1 MKKRTIALSICL
13 LSVAFL
19 LFACGT
25 NGEAR
30 AKKLGLNYIKK
41 TFQMQETDVLKEYF
55 KLATVTPLNDMYT
68 KELVAYGVTVSDDQG
83 EMLYYAVVNAKA
95 REMILVQQS
104 LSNLKLTEEEAN
116 MANEMDTSGIF
127 SASKENDQPKKAA
140 RLAANW
146 VQRRLEPNADISNFT
161 AGQGYRKDGV
171 EARAFFD
178 TMIMIDNGKV
188 YSATVCWPSMDVV
201 QVTLLDS

>member
-1 MKKRTIALSICL
+1 MKKRTIVLSICL
-13 LSVAFL
+13 LGVAFL

-25 NGEAR
+25 NGETR

-68 KELVAYGVTVSDDQG
+68 KELVAYGVTVNNGQG
-83 EMLYYAVVNAKA
+83 EVLYYAVVNAKA
-95 REMILVQQS
+95 REMISVQQS
-104 LSNLKLTEEEAN
+104 LSNLKLTEEETK
-116 MANEMDTSGIF
+116 MANEMDSSGIF

-188 YSATVCWPSMDVV
+188 YSATICWPSMDVV
-201 QVTLLDS
+201 QVTLLD